1 MKIHS
6 FNVQP
11 NLPENIKFLEELAND
26 MWFTWNWPA
35 IMLFVQI
42 DEKLWTDSHRNPKW
56 MLGCVPQKRLE
67 ELSKDQN
74 FVNQVNQVKDAYYKY
89 KNSDQTWYHQHR
101 HEQGNMLTA
110 YFSMEYGIGEGLPIY
125 SGGLGM
131 LAGDHIKSAS
141 DLGMP
146 IIGMGLFYKQGY
158 VRQILNREGWQNE
171 EYPDNDWA
179 HMAVE
184 RVLGQDG
191 KEIIVD
197 IPLGFNENVKAC
209 VWRVDV
215 GRTQLYLLD
224 TNLQENTPAQ
234 RLITEKLY
242 GGDRENRIRQEV
254 VLGIG
259 GVKALAAMGL
269 HPTVYHINE
278 GHSAF
283 LLVQRILDIMQERQM
298 NFAQAREIVWAS
310 SVFTTHTPVIAGNEH
325 FDPALVRKYMEF
337 YVQKMGVSWE
347 DFLALGKEK
356 ADSATFCMTVLA
368 LRLTAYANGVAKL
381 HGVVSREMWHN
392 LWPGLPINEVP
403 VGSITNGIHSS
414 SWISHEINDLY
425 RQYLFNGNKL
435 DEMDPSDVKMWDNI
449 KNIPD
454 EELWKVHGERK
465 AKLINVV
472 RARIKKQL
480 KRQGFDMMTVN
491 KSSRVLKPDVLTIGF
506 ARRFATYK
514 RATLLFKDL
523 DRLDKIVN
531 NPLRPV
537 QFVFAGKAH
546 PADTMGKEFIKT
558 IYNLT
563 QNDPRFKNK
572 IVFVEDYNMN
582 TARYMVQGVDVW
594 LNNPI
599 RPMEA
604 SGTSGMKAAVNGALA
619 LSILDGWWDEVG
631 PCDFGWSI
639 GGAEKYSSDAERD
652 AVEAESL
659 YNLLEQEIAPAYYN
673 RNDKGLSATWLALMK
688 KSIQKIAPFFNTNRM
703 VKEYYETFYVGAHN
717 FGQLLSQD
725 NNAAQVAAWRQKIAE
740 NWYRV
745 SVSDITP
752 SFDKA
757 ILMGD
762 KLNFKA
768 KVFLGNLLPE
778 DIQVELYLGKRGTL
792 GDIDKEDAVDMTCT
806 GKDGDAYIYEVQI
819 SPFNSGRQDYA
830 MRILPAC
837 NKIPNVLTPFFI
849 RWEE

>member
-6 FNVQP
+6 FTVQP

-42 DEKLWTDSHRNPKW
+42 DAKLWTDSHRNPKW

-67 ELSKDQN
+67 ELSKDAN
-74 FVNQVNQVKDAYYKY
+74 FVNQVNQVKQAYENY
-89 KNSDQTWYHQHR
+89 KNNPHTWYKDNR
-101 HEQGNMLTA
+101 CEQGDMLTA

-131 LAGDHIKSAS
+131 LSGDHMKSAS

-146 IIGMGLFYKQGY
+146 IIGMGLFYKKGY
-158 VRQILNREGWQNE
+158 VQQLLNREGWQNE
-171 EYPDNDWA
+171 AYPDNDWA

-184 RVLGQDG
+184 RVAGADG
-191 KEIIVD
+191 KDIIVE
-197 IPLGFNENVKAC
+197 IPLGFHETVKAC

-224 TNLQENTPAQ
+224 TNLQENTPEQ

-259 GVKALAAMGL
+259 GVKALSAMGL
-269 HPTVYHINE
+269 NPTVYHINE

-283 LLVQRILDIMQERQM
+283 LLIQRILDIMQARKL

-325 FDPALVRKYMEF
+325 FDPALVRKYME
-337 YVQKMGVSWE
+337 YYAQQMGISWDE
-347 DFLALGKEK
+347 FNALGKEK
-356 ADSATFCMTVLA
+356 ADSGTFCMTVLA

-381 HGVVSREMWHN
+381 HGKVSREMWYN
-392 LWPGLPINEVP
+392 LWPQLPINEVP
-403 VGSITNGIHSS
+403 IDSITNGIHSS
-414 SWISHEINDLY
+414 SWVSHEINDLY
-425 RQYLFNGNKL
+425 RKYLLNGNQL
-435 DEMDPSDVKMWDNI
+435 AEFDPSAADIWNKVAD
-449 KNIPD
+449 IPSED
-454 EELWKVHGERK
+454 LWAVHNQRK

-472 RARIKKQL
+472 RARMKKQL
-480 KRQGFDMMTVN
+480 KRQGFDIMTVN
-491 KSSRVLKPDVLTIGF
+491 KANRILKPEVLTIGF

-523 DRLDKIVN
+523 DRLDQIVN

-546 PADTMGKEFIKT
+546 PADTMGKDFIKT

-604 SGTSGMKAAVNGALA
+604 SGTSGMKAAVNGALM

-639 GGAEKYSSDAERD
+639 GGAEKYGSDAERD

-659 YNLLEQEIAPAYYN
+659 YNLLEQEIAPAYYAKN
-673 RNDKGLSATWLALMK
+673 EKGFSDTWLALVK
-688 KSIQKIAPFFNTNRM
+688 KSIAQIAPFFNTNRM
-703 VKEYYETFYVGAHN
+703 VKEYYHKFYVGAHN
-717 FGQLLSQD
+717 FGQLLSQGD
-725 NNAAQVAAWRQKIAE
+725 TAAQVAAWRKKIAD

-745 SVSDITP
+745 SVTDITP
-752 SFDKA
+752 AFDKA

-768 KVFLGNLLPE
+768 KVFLGNLAPE
-778 DIQVELYLGKRGTL
+778 DIQVELYLGTRGNL
-792 GDIDKEDAVDMTCT
+792 GGIDKQDAVDMTCT
-806 GKDGDAYIYEVQI
+806 GKDGDAYIYDVQI
-819 SPFNSGRQDYA
+819 APFNSGRQDYA
-830 MRILPAC
+830 LRVLPAS
-837 NKIPNVLTPFFI
+837 NKVPHVLMPLFI